1 MQDTTLA
8 LVRASL
14 ETSARHAISYRD
26 AAIVEAARS
35 LGCQTLLTEDLGDET
50 DFRGVRVVNP
60 FARSRAADVR

>member
-1 MQDTTLA
+1 VQETTLA

-14 ETSARHAISYRD
+14 ETAARHAIPYWD

-35 LGCQTLLTEDLGDET
+35 LGCHSLLSEDLRDGT

-60 FARSRAADVR
+60 FAEPERPT